1 MARWRL
7 STSHYLSVEN
17 NEWEYNET
25 DRSSGKQIRTRLKVP
40 LQLDIDDPACWNV
53 QYRNQRGEIVAGEI
67 VVAHSNTEH
76 KADDILFIGDPTP
89 DMIPL
94 DDEAKAISKTF
105 EKRWG
110 AAPNE
115 DISYGQKMIEASQAE
130 MAKVQAAANVVK
142 IEGMA
147 EIMKTMTDML
157 AMNQAMMAQMVANQ
171 PKVDRRV

>member
-40 LQLDIDDPACWNV
+40 LQLDIDDPNCWNIT
-53 QYRNQRGEIVAGEI
+53 YRNPRGEVVAGEVI
-67 VVAHSNTEH
+67 VAHSGKEH
-76 KADDILFIGDPTP
+76 LKDDILFVGDPTP
-89 DMIPL
+89 DMIPI

-115 DISYGQKMIEASQAE
+115 DISYGQKMIEASQDE
-130 MAKVQAAANVVK
+130 MAKLKAEANVVK

-147 EIMKTMTDML
+147 EIIKSMTDMM
-157 AMNQAMMAQMVANQ
+157 AMNQQMMAQLLQDKMT
-171 PKVDRRV
+171 RRV